1 MERGAPVLLLPCRL
15 INKLHSHQ
23 EARYEPNQERR
34 AQLIA
39 TGQSADGCHAGHGR
53 SFQVSKGPISHLH
66 LRTTGQAESVGL
78 LCRQTALQC
87 PPYCCKQEVEGGR
100 KQLGF
105 PFSAGE
111 TAQVLLA
118 SVHAKGSAGRHS
130 RDFRLTRERLLSRG
144 CVRWLGP

>member
-1 MERGAPVLLLPCRL
+1 MNQTNKDELNSSQQARVQTVATPATEGASRCL
-15 INKLHSHQ
+15 
-23 EARYEPNQERR
+23 
-34 AQLIA
+34 
-39 TGQSADGCHAGHGR
+39 
-53 SFQVSKGPISHLH
+53 KGPISHLH

-105 PFSAGE
+105 HFSAGE
-111 TAQVLLA
+111 TAQALFA
-118 SVHAKGSAGRHS
+118 SVRAKGSAGRHS